1 MRFAMHSSR
10 LLSAQEDLMR
20 YRAVT
25 LAVMG
30 LTAILVA
37 PQVASAQAQV
47 EHGMKVFADSKCSLC
62 HSVAGKGNAKG
73 VLDDVGSKL
82 SAAEIREWLTNPEGQ
97 RQKSGFDRKPVM
109 KSFEKMPKD
118 DLDALVAYLQTLKKK

>member
-1 MRFAMHSSR
+1 MRFAFARDR
-10 LLSAQEDLMR
+10 LLSPQEDQMR
-20 YRAVT
+20 YRAVI
-25 LAVMG
+25 LAAAG

-37 PQVASAQAQV
+37 PQVAFAQAQV

-97 RQKSGFDRKPVM
+97 RQKTSSDRKPVM

>member
-1 MRFAMHSSR
+1 MK
-10 LLSAQEDLMR
+10 

-25 LAVMG
+25 LAVVG
-30 LTAILVA
+30 LTAILGA
-37 PQVASAQAQV
+37 PRAAFAQAQV
-47 EHGMKVFADSKCSLC
+47 EHGLKVFADSKCSLC

-97 RQKSGFDRKPVM
+97 RKKTGSDRKPVM

>member
-1 MRFAMHSSR
+1 
-10 LLSAQEDLMR
+10 MR

-25 LAVMG
+25 LAVIG
-30 LTAILVA
+30 LAAILVA

-47 EHGMKVFADSKCSLC
+47 EHGMKVFTDSKCSLC
-62 HSVAGKGNAKG
+62 HSVVGKGNAKG

-82 SAAEIREWLTNPEGQ
+82 SAAEMREWLTNPEGQ
-97 RQKSGFDRKPVM
+97 RQKTGADRKPVM